1 MSEQVHVELP
11 LPPSSNHCYVN
22 ALHHGRR
29 QRVLTA
35 AAKSWMASAAMLA
48 KCACRRAGWKPVED
62 KVVVEL
68 RVAWPDHRKRDTSN
82 LHKLLGDAL
91 EGVVYTND
99 RYALLRD
106 MDYAVDRKRP
116 RLDITFYVRE
126 ES

>member
-1 MSEQVHVELP
+1 MSGSVHVELP
-11 LPPSSNHCYVN
+11 LPPTSNHCYVN

-35 AAKSWMASAAMLA
+35 LAKSWMTSAAMLA
-48 KCACRRAGWKPVED
+48 TGACRRAGWKPVED

-68 RVAWPDHRKRDTSN
+68 RVSWPDHRKRDTSN
-82 LHKLLGDAL
+82 LHKLLGDVL
-91 EGVVYTND
+91 EGIVYVND

-116 RLDITFYVRE
+116 RLDITFYVLE